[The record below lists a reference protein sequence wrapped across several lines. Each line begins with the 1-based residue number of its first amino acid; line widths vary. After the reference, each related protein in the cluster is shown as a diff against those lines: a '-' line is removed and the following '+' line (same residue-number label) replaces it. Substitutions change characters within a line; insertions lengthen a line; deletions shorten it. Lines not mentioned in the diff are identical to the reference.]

1 MKSKLLLPLFSAFT
15 LSGCIFF
22 SQYLVTDE
30 EAYKWGKEEAIT
42 KACLNYSK
50 IPEVKNL
57 MNLNQYPNVG
67 IVNELRSIAYNTV
80 GESVF
85 GKRYHHIKN
94 DYLFRSSG
102 ESRQGIM
109 DKARSENSQVSAEL
123 CSPYLRH
130 YENAFYQLK
139 SKYGY

>member
-1 MKSKLLLPLFSAFT
+1 MKSKLLISLFSAFT
-15 LSGCIFF
+15 LSGCLF

-30 EAYKWGKEEAIT
+30 EAYKWGKEEGIT
-42 KACLNYSK
+42 MACLKYSK
-50 IPEVKNL
+50 IPEVKNIT
-57 MNLNQYPNVG
+57 QFSKAPDIG
-67 IVNELRSIAYNTV
+67 IMYELRLLAYNTV

-85 GKRYHHIKN
+85 GKRFHHIKN
-94 DYLFRSSG
+94 DYLFQSSG

-109 DKARSENSQVSAEL
+109 DKARSENSRVSAEL

-139 SKYGY
+139 AKYGY

>member
-1 MKSKLLLPLFSAFT
+1 MKSKLLISLFSAFT
-15 LSGCIFF
+15 LSGCLF
-22 SQYLVTDE
+22 SQYLATDE
-30 EAYKWGKEEAIT
+30 EVYKWGKEEAIT

-57 MNLNQYPNVG
+57 MNINQYPNVG
-67 IVNELRSIAYNTV
+67 IVNELRLIAYNTV

-85 GKRYHHIKN
+85 GKRFQHIKN
-94 DYLFRSSG
+94 DGLFHYSV
-102 ESRQGIM
+102 ESRQDIM
-109 DKARSENSQVSAEL
+109 DKGSRENSRVSAEL

-139 SKYGY
+139 AKYGY